1 MTLGPQSEDRVT
13 DTPSGNSPRG
23 GGFHSHWATLAWAQ
37 YVTGARL
44 VGSCPT
50 YECLGKSACV
60 YELKE
65 VLYSSAHLGPQH
77 HPLEIFQTERNI
89 EREHDLFLTTDTW
102 QVYSRV
108 RGNTEANEVSR
119 RGSVHKETL
128 ANFLPRSHQPRR

>member
-1 MTLGPQSEDRVT
+1 MEILHVVED
-13 DTPSGNSPRG
+13 SI
-23 GGFHSHWATLAWAQ
+23 
-37 YVTGARL
+37 VTGQHWRGRSMWRVPDLSEVARHTSAL
-44 VGSCPT
+44 
-50 YECLGKSACV
+50 EKSACV

-119 RGSVHKETL
+119 RGSVHKETF